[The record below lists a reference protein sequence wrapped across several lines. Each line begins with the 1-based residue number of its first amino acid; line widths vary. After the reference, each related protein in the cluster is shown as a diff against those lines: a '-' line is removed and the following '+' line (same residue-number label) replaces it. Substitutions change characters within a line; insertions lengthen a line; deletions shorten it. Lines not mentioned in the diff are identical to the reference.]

1 MARHTVRLAD
11 RMSAQLEAAA
21 GEHGMTCAGFVRQL
35 IAEAIAGKRVEG
47 LGAPSE
53 EELLELL
60 AEKARKGN
68 VAAIR
73 TLLATARSRAYA
85 MGMNEQEART
95 EATRLNAEHPE
106 RGTYRW
112 VARQAGGH
120 WEIVRIKAPGGMD
133 RQHLNESTEASARP
147 PQPDDPR
154 TAHDRTVGGPWG
166 SPG

>member
-1 MARHTVRLAD
+1 
-11 RMSAQLEAAA
+11 
-21 GEHGMTCAGFVRQL
+21 
-35 IAEAIAGKRVEG
+35 
-47 LGAPSE
+47 
-53 EELLELL
+53 
-60 AEKARKGN
+60 
-68 VAAIR
+68 
-73 TLLATARSRAYA
+73 

-112 VARQAGGH
+112 VARHAGEH

-154 TAHDRTVGGPWG
+154 PAHDRNVGGPWVAG
-166 SPG
+166 G